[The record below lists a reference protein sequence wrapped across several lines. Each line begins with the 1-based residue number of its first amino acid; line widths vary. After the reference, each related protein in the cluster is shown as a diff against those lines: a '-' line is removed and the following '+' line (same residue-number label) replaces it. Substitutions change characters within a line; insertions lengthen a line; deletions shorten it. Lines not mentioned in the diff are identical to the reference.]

1 MKPTAAIVIGLLSAA
16 LFGAATPAS
25 KLLLGVF
32 SAQQLAGLLYLGAA
46 LAVAPTTLRHGWPR
60 WPADRPNRI
69 RLVGAILFGGLL
81 GPILL
86 LLGLRI
92 AEATSVSLWLNVE
105 LAATAVLGTMLF
117 REHLGA
123 LGWIGVVAAV
133 TGAIVLSGP
142 GSTADVWPGLLVAA
156 ACVCWGLDNN
166 LTSLIDGLTP
176 SQSTF
181 WKGLVAGTTN
191 LAIGIVLQPFAT
203 EPGAISAA
211 VVVGA
216 LAYGAS
222 IALYITSAQAL
233 GATRSQIVFSTAPF
247 FGVVLSVVVLGETL
261 TIAST
266 IAGALFVAAIVL
278 FAAERHSHIHRHET
292 LDHEHPHRHD
302 DGHHEHAH
310 PGLARSTWHSHR
322 HHHDELEHSHAHVSD
337 LHHRH
342 GHD

>member
-1 MKPTAAIVIGLLSAA
+1 M
-16 LFGAATPAS
+16 
-25 KLLLGVF
+25 
-32 SAQQLAGLLYLGAA
+32 
-46 LAVAPTTLRHGWPR
+46 
-60 WPADRPNRI
+60 
-69 RLVGAILFGGLL
+69 L

-123 LGWIGVVAAV
+123 LGWIGVVAAAA
-133 TGAIVLSGP
+133 GAIVLSAP
-142 GSTADVWPGLLVAA
+142 GSTAGVWPGLLVAA
-156 ACVCWGLDNN
+156 AVEDYVGASTTTW
-166 LTSLIDGLTP
+166 TSPLIDGLDEP

-191 LAIGIVLQPFAT
+191 LAIGIVLQPFAM
-203 EPGAISAA
+203 EPGAISVA

-261 TIAST
+261 TIAS
-266 IAGALFVAAIVL
+266 IVAGALFVAAIALLAV
-278 FAAERHSHIHRHET
+278 ERR
-292 LDHEHPHRHD
+292 
-302 DGHHEHAH
+302 
-310 PGLARSTWHSHR
+310 LAYPSP
-322 HHHDELEHSHAHVSD
+322 
-337 LHHRH
+337 
-342 GHD
+342 